1 MHSKPD
7 QENPRFSIT
16 RRKLLLTG
24 SVLAAAPLFNSPVAR
39 AVGRNA
45 EVNVNDYYQ
54 GDWPAAFKQAFR
66 EGDVVV
72 VPANVNCKKMNARIF
87 MPEGKTLKIAGT
99 VKGNG
104 RGRFILRDDCKIVGE
119 GKGRMHNLCLD
130 VRGSNCEIRNLD
142 MSGHGPVA
150 QIYIGGKHKQA
161 PMIENLTIDKLHIH
175 NANYAILRQ
184 GARNQLHGVRITNCL
199 FKRLQGDAI
208 EWNVAPHDSNIR
220 ISDHV
225 IEDINCTN
233 GKIHWGI
240 GIGLAGKTYDNRYP
254 EEASVKN
261 FVVANIR
268 GRNCRQLVHVECGKH
283 FTIRNIKAENIT
295 PAFSRKAGL
304 DNATVALYACDN
316 FTVDNVDMV
325 NSAGV
330 LIGYGTKRG
339 KYVAI
344 PQNFSINDITMD
356 NSKRD
361 LPWKLRGMD
370 ISCGNPVSFVSLTNI
385 NLKHAS
391 LRVHNK
397 PQHLFM
403 RNISIVQP
411 KEDGPALELNFDLR
425 KDVRGQFMAK
435 KDTLLS
441 MANIDAVNEDGLS
454 SVDIDH
460 IDHQKV
466 NTGKLN
472 FALPQVAKK

>member
-1 MHSKPD
+1 MRHKPNQD
-7 QENPRFSIT
+7 TPRFALS

-24 SVLAAAPLFNSPVAR
+24 SVLAAAPLFNSPAAR
-39 AVGRNA
+39 ALGRNA
-45 EVNVNDYYQ
+45 EVNVKDYYQ
-54 GDWPAAFKQAFR
+54 GDWPAAFKQAFS

-72 VPANVNCKKMNARIF
+72 VPANVKCENVNARIF
-87 MPEGKTLKIAGT
+87 MPEGKTLKVVGSI
-99 VKGNG
+99 KGNG
-104 RGRFILRDDCKIVGE
+104 RGRFILRDGCRIVGE

-142 MSGHGPVA
+142 MSGKGPVA

-161 PMIENLTIDKLHIH
+161 PVIKNLVIDKLHAH
-175 NANYAILRQ
+175 DANYAILRQ
-184 GARNQLHGVRITNCL
+184 GARNELHGVRITNCL
-199 FKRLQGDAI
+199 FQRLQGDAI

-316 FTVDNVDMV
+316 FTIDNVDMV
-325 NSAGV
+325 NSAGM

-344 PQNFSINDITMD
+344 PQNFRINNITMD
-356 NSKRD
+356 NSKSD
-361 LPWKLRGMD
+361 LPWKLRGLD
-370 ISCGNPVSFVSLTNI
+370 ISCGNPVSFVALTNI
-385 NLKHAS
+385 DLKHAS

-403 RNISIVQP
+403 RHINIVQP

-425 KDVRGQFMAK
+425 KDVRGHFMAK

-441 MANIDAVNEDGLS
+441 MADIKAVNEDGQS

-460 IDHQKV
+460 IDHKDI
-466 NTGKLN
+466 NTANLN
-472 FALPQVAKK
+472 FALPQVTKK

>member
-1 MHSKPD
+1 MSPNAD
-7 QENPRFSIT
+7 QNNPRFSIT
-16 RRKLLLTG
+16 RRKLLLTAP
-24 SVLAAAPLFNSPVAR
+24 VLVAAPLFNSPLAR

-54 GDWPAAFKQAFR
+54 GDWVAAFKQAFR

-72 VPANVNCKKMNARIF
+72 VPANVKCENVNARIF
-87 MPEGKTLKIAGT
+87 MPEGKTLKIAGAI
-99 VKGNG
+99 KGNG
-104 RGRFILRDDCKIVGE
+104 RGRFILRDGCRIVGE
-119 GKGRMHNLCLD
+119 GQGRMHNLCLD
-130 VRGSNCEIRNLD
+130 VRGSNCEIRSLD
-142 MSGHGPVA
+142 MSGKGPVT

-161 PMIENLTIDKLHIH
+161 PVIENLTIDRLHAH
-175 NANYAILRQ
+175 DANYGILRQ

-199 FKRLQGDAI
+199 FQRLQGDAI

-240 GIGLAGKTYDNRYP
+240 GIGLAGKAYDNRYP
-254 EEASVKN
+254 EATSVKN

-316 FTVDNVDMV
+316 FTIEHVDMI
-325 NSAGV
+325 NSAGM

-344 PQNFSINDITMD
+344 PQNFRIHDITMD
-356 NSKRD
+356 NSRHD
-361 LPWKLRGMD
+361 LPWKLRGLD

-411 KEDGPALELNFDLR
+411 KKDGPALELNFDLR
-425 KDVRGQFMAK
+425 KDVRGHFMAK

-441 MANIDAVNEDGLS
+441 MTNIEAVNEDGQS
-454 SVDIDH
+454 SVDIDR

-466 NTGKLN
+466 NTDELN
-472 FALPQVAKK
+472 FVMPQAVKT